1 MNAVDTN
8 ILIYVHD
15 RRNVTKQAV
24 AESLIRT
31 LPDGL
36 LLWQV
41 ACEYIAASRKLEP
54 FGYSREKA
62 WQDIH
67 KLRRLWLT
75 QLPTWETFER
85 TEELLHRFHLSSRDA
100 LIVAAC
106 LESGVTR
113 LYSEDFDAS
122 AQSEGLEIVN
132 PFNQS

>member
-15 RRNVTKQAV
+15 YRHPDKQTT
-24 AESLIRT
+24 AEVLVRT
-31 LPDGL
+31 LSDGV

-54 FGYSREKA
+54 LGYIREKA

-67 KLRRLWLT
+67 KLRRLWDA
-75 QLPTWETFER
+75 QLPTWEVLLRAER
-85 TEELLHRFHLSSRDA
+85 LIQNYSLSSWDA

-122 AQSEGLEIVN
+122 VHAEGLEVIN
-132 PFNQS
+132 PFAVS